1 MYTPGMSR
9 RWVSGVKSPPFC
21 AVLILVFALLALP
34 AVSLVAP
41 PAIAAGTTTTM
52 PAGPV
57 EASGETTSAG
67 AAQTARVVLPEAP
80 SLGVP
85 AAILINMDDGRVLFE
100 QNADVRRA
108 MASTTKIMT
117 GLLGLEHLDYNGTVT
132 ASQNACDTGESEM
145 WLEVGE
151 VVPVE
156 QLLYGLMVMSGNDA
170 ATCVAESVAG
180 DVAGFVEMMNRRA
193 EQLGLSNT
201 HFANPH
207 GLDAE
212 GHYSSA
218 RDLATLGAYAMQNS
232 EFAKMVGTASIS
244 FDWAGHT
251 VKREMASHNKLLGKV
266 SYVNGIKTG
275 YTGNAGY
282 CLVGSGSQGGVN
294 LVSVVMG
301 AVTSAACNEDTT
313 KLLEYG
319 FSLYKEQTLVEDGA
333 VVAEVPIPYEPDR
346 RLRLVA
352 EKPLVRTLHLE
363 DTVSQTVDYPEMAPL
378 PVEAGQA
385 LGKVVCRVGDKVVG
399 EVDLVAATALAK
411 PTLNDK
417 LSYYWTRF
425 SGWLQSLVS

>member
-1 MYTPGMSR
+1 MYTAGMSR
-9 RWVSGVKSPPFC
+9 RWVSWVTSPPYR
-21 AVLILVFALLALP
+21 AVFILVIALLVLP
-34 AVSLVAP
+34 AALCLAP
-41 PAIAAGTTTTM
+41 SAWAVGTTTM
-52 PAGPV
+52 APAAPGQP
-57 EASGETTSAG
+57 SGATTSPEVLQA
-67 AAQTARVVLPEAP
+67 ARVVLPEAP
-80 SLGVP
+80 TLGAP

-100 QNADVRRA
+100 KNADVRRA

-180 DVAGFVEMMNRRA
+180 DVASFVDMMNRRA
-193 EQLGLSNT
+193 GQMELGNT

-232 EFAKMVGTASIS
+232 RFAKMVGTASIS
-244 FDWAGHT
+244 FEWAGHT
-251 VKREMASHNKLLGKV
+251 VKREMTNHNKLLGSV

-301 AVTSAACNEDTT
+301 AVTSAACSEDTT

-319 FSLYKEQTLVEDGA
+319 FSLYREQTLVEGGA
-333 VVAEVPIPYEPDR
+333 PVAEISIPYELDR
-346 RLRLVA
+346 KLRLVA

-363 DTVSQTVDYPEMAPL
+363 EMVTQTVEYPEMAPL

-385 LGKVVCRVGDKVVG
+385 LGKVLCMVGEQVVG
-399 EVDLVAATALAK
+399 EVDLVAATGLAK

-417 LSYYWTRF
+417 LTYYWARF